1 MFCPKCNKFYYRKTY
16 FNKHINLNNCIKNIK
31 INKIENNISK
41 SITELLL
48 AEINLL
54 KNRIN
59 DLEKL
64 NSQNDK
70 KQDDQS
76 SDNLNDCTISK
87 IDCQSNDSNDNI
99 CDNTCDQAY
108 DNLEQSDTKNNPN
121 KEIKNERINIPIDV
135 INQYLSYKDIES
147 DVELLGKYYF
157 EGITKENHPI
167 KRNKKND
174 CYFWNGSD
182 WIEDNGTNL
191 KSIISN
197 NLRKLYTKINVIS
210 DNITNNSYLDN
221 QEHINQINTKKYQ
234 MKLYT
239 LFLDKYCGRT

>member
-16 FNKHINLNNCIKNIK
+16 FNKHINLNNCIKNVK
-31 INKIENNISK
+31 INKIENDFEK

-54 KNRIN
+54 KNRIIN
-59 DLEKL
+59 LEKL
-64 NSQNDK
+64 YHPNPEQQNHPVQQSDQLDNSDHS
-70 KQDDQS
+70 DDQVNQNQKDYQDNQEHLDN
-76 SDNLNDCTISK
+76 SDHLNNL
-87 IDCQSNDSNDNI
+87 
-99 CDNTCDQAY
+99 
-108 DNLEQSDTKNNPN
+108 NNPN
-121 KEIKNERINIPIDV
+121 KEIKNERINIPVDI
-135 INQYLSYKDIES
+135 INRYLSYKDIES

-157 EGITKENHPI
+157 EGISKEYHPI
-167 KRNKKND
+167 KRTKKND

-182 WIEDNGTNL
+182 WVEDNGTNL

-197 NLRKLYTKINVIS
+197 NLRKLYTKVNVIS

>member
-59 DLEKL
+59 DLEKS
-64 NSQNDK
+64 NNQNDK
-70 KQDDQS
+70 KQDDLS
-76 SDNLNDCTISK
+76 SNHSK
-87 IDCQSNDSNDNI
+87 IECQLN
-99 CDNTCDQAY
+99 DNTCDQTC
-108 DNLEQSDTKNNPN
+108 DNLEPSDNKNNPN

-157 EGITKENHPI
+157 EGITKENYPI

-221 QEHINQINTKKYQ
+221 KEHINQINTKKYQ

-239 LFLDKYCGRT
+239 LFLDKYCSRT